1 MISSFS
7 NIMLKIKSGTN
18 HWVSSRWFAP
28 LVLGWIAL
36 AAYGIFIPRVGFYGE
51 DWSYIWLLYG
61 PGDISPFFENN
72 REALSFV
79 YSFLARFLGQAPWQ
93 WQIAAL
99 ITRWLSALAVYLTL
113 LNIWPS
119 RSRRALWVGII
130 FLVYPAFYLQANSVT
145 FMVVHLVLALTFFSF
160 RLTIQA
166 QQQTLN
172 RYLAHTIALL
182 LSLTNL
188 LLMEYFYLLELIRLP
203 LIYCSLEQIDD
214 RKVRI
219 IKALKAYIPY
229 LIVFIT
235 VSIWRVINQQTITGQ
250 YRITLVDMLL
260 ENPQGTLA
268 VMLPRIF
275 GDIWQSTFGS
285 WWQVIILPE
294 RANLVS
300 VLANLHWVVVSVA
313 FLLLVWQF
321 IRVRDQSTR
330 IVLWRNPLIWMGMT
344 GLVLGG
350 VVVWLPGLQPS
361 KDYSTSR
368 LYLPFMAG
376 SAFLLIGLIESVQI
390 NQVWKSIFFAAAVSL
405 AIGTQF
411 TFQSYFMQ
419 DWTRQREFFW
429 QLAWR
434 MPDLPAGTTI
444 IADRLPSRHGEENSQ
459 SAALNLIYSEAP
471 VPGRVDYYIYF
482 IPERIEFADVL
493 FETGVTLNIPH
504 RIGNFTG
511 TSDQVIGLHL
521 DERNCIRTFHPVL
534 DGSKSEL
541 PPFFRRLARKTTTSV
556 IPLSS
561 NQRVLPEVIFGR
573 EPEHDWCYLFQQAD
587 IARQSGKWAV
597 AVEYADRILS
607 MDEMITDQGK
617 YALFVEAYARTGR
630 WDRVE
635 DIITD
640 LRKQSRQNQKW
651 LCVLVTYLE
660 SLNLPG
666 GLDHLPPL
674 VDYLKCE

>member
-36 AAYGIFIPRVGFYGE
+36 AAYGIFIPRLGFYGD

-79 YSFLARFLGQAPWQ
+79 YSFLARFLGQVPWQ

-313 FLLLVWQF
+313 FLLLVW
-321 IRVRDQSTR
+321 
-330 IVLWRNPLIWMGMT
+330 
-344 GLVLGG
+344 
-350 VVVWLPGLQPS
+350 
-361 KDYSTSR
+361 
-368 LYLPFMAG
+368 
-376 SAFLLIGLIESVQI
+376 
-390 NQVWKSIFFAAAVSL
+390 
-405 AIGTQF
+405 
-411 TFQSYFMQ
+411 
-419 DWTRQREFFW
+419 
-429 QLAWR
+429 
-434 MPDLPAGTTI
+434 
-444 IADRLPSRHGEENSQ
+444 
-459 SAALNLIYSEAP
+459 
-471 VPGRVDYYIYF
+471 
-482 IPERIEFADVL
+482 
-493 FETGVTLNIPH
+493 
-504 RIGNFTG
+504 
-511 TSDQVIGLHL
+511 
-521 DERNCIRTFHPVL
+521 
-534 DGSKSEL
+534 
-541 PPFFRRLARKTTTSV
+541 
-556 IPLSS
+556 
-561 NQRVLPEVIFGR
+561 
-573 EPEHDWCYLFQQAD
+573 
-587 IARQSGKWAV
+587 
-597 AVEYADRILS
+597 
-607 MDEMITDQGK
+607 
-617 YALFVEAYARTGR
+617 
-630 WDRVE
+630 
-635 DIITD
+635 
-640 LRKQSRQNQKW
+640 
-651 LCVLVTYLE
+651 
-660 SLNLPG
+660 
-666 GLDHLPPL
+666 
-674 VDYLKCE
+674 